1 MQARRVKLLKF
12 LQARL
17 SPEGFLGLY
26 LTLGVIAV
34 IVATWIFIAIAED
47 VVTGDPLVVV
57 DARFSNWLHEH
68 AVQPLT
74 KLMLLVSMVHAP
86 LGITIMTLAVSAWL
100 WRRRL
105 YYWVLRIMLSV
116 FGGMLLNV
124 LLKHIFRRPRPH
136 FANPIVTLTSYG
148 FPSGHTMMATV
159 FYGSLC
165 AFAISRTSSWRWR
178 AVEIF
183 IALFMIALV
192 GFSRIYLGV
201 HYLSDVLGA
210 IAEGL
215 AWLALVLT
223 SVEIL
228 QRRRER

>member
-1 MQARRVKLLKF
+1 VQSRRVKLLKF

-86 LGITIMTLAVSAWL
+86 LGITIMTLAVSVWL
-100 WRRRL
+100 WQRRL
-105 YYWVLRIMLSV
+105 HYWVLRIMLSV

-124 LLKHIFRRPRPH
+124 ILKHIFRRPRPH

-165 AFAISRTSSWRWR
+165 ALVVSRTHGLRWR
-178 AVEIF
+178 AVAIL
-183 IALFMIALV
+183 AAAFMIALV

-228 QRRRER
+228 RRRRKR